1 MTKPI
6 STLSPC
12 PVCGSSQGTLLSSVD
27 GKTGEPLTVVECC
40 GCGLGRADPLP
51 TDAELAAWYALRYW
65 QDYKASVTPKLTHVL
80 RAGRLARDRWRWAQA
95 QQPAFKPERSID
107 IGASSGEFV
116 YLMQRQGVDALG
128 LEPHEGYSDHARRA
142 LGVRV
147 LTGVL
152 QQRLPELPQQHYDLV
167 SMFHVLEHLTNPVA
181 SLRALSQLLSPGGFL
196 LIEVPDV
203 ARLSSPKN
211 TFFRAHTFYF
221 SAHSLDATVRAAGLE
236 RVAFNEGRNGNL
248 LVLLRSGSA
257 AQAEAAAQQ
266 AAPWRPDNALVLAQQ
281 QRAWSRY
288 LMARIRSGY
297 LFQRLRVRRDE
308 KATAARFSQAR
319 ELLDSVYAGQVA

>member
-1 MTKPI
+1 MTA
-6 STLSPC
+6 TLRTQTPC
-12 PVCGSSQGTLLSSVD
+12 PVCGATQGTLLSSID

-51 TDAELAAWYALRYW
+51 TDAELAAWYARKYR

-80 RAGRLARDRWRWAQA
+80 RAGRQARDRWQWAHA
-95 QQPAFKPERSID
+95 QQPGFRPERSID

-116 YLMQRQGVDALG
+116 YLMQRQGVDAVG
-128 LEPHEGYSDHARRA
+128 LEPHEGYSEHARRA

-152 QQRLPELPQQHYDLV
+152 QQRLAELPAHHYDLV

-181 SLRALSQLLSPGGFL
+181 SLRALSQLLSPQGFL

-211 TFFRAHTFYF
+211 TFFKAHTFYF
-221 SAHSLDATVRAAGLE
+221 SAHSLGATVRAAGLE
-236 RVAFNEGRNGNL
+236 QVAFNEGRNGNL
-248 LVLLRSGSA
+248 LVLLRPAGAVAA
-257 AQAEAAAQQ
+257 AQAAA
-266 AAPWRPDNALVLAQQ
+266 WRPDNALVQAQQ
-281 QRAWSRY
+281 QRAWARY

-297 LFQRLRVRRDE
+297 LFQRLRARRDE
-308 KATAARFSQAR
+308 KATAARFSNPR
-319 ELLDSVYAGQVA
+319 ELLDSVFAGQVA